1 MIHQESTGAF
11 RAGILL
17 AFGSA
22 FGIVGLLLSAGGT
35 AAKEVVFKDAT
46 PAVASLIRWGPRS
59 LVIVGVALALGSVLV
74 LSFGWSQRK
83 S

>member
-1 MIHQESTGAF
+1 MIHHESTGAF

-22 FGIVGLLLSAGGT
+22 FGIVGLLLSAGGS
-35 AAKEVVFKDAT
+35 AAKNVVFKDAS
-46 PAVASLIRWGPRS
+46 PAIASLITWGPRS
-59 LVIVGVALALGSVLV
+59 LLIVGVALALGSGLV